1 MTRPPLATAIALGL
15 LAALAAGAAAA
26 RRDWTGSAA
35 CGACHPAQLAA
46 WQATP
51 HAATKRRLP
60 ATPPGRC
67 LACHGTGEAPAGPAI
82 AVEVGC
88 EACHGAGAAYAE
100 DDLMRSP
107 QVARALGLADVSTPA
122 ARAAVCAPCHARP
135 TRGAPFD
142 PAAPVH
148 PVPAST
154 QPRRSVSPV
163 PATPAPVAAPA
174 PAPPRGRP

>member
-1 MTRPPLATAIALGL
+1 MAFQPRPRSAIAFAVAGV
-15 LAALAAGAAAA
+15 LAFALAGAAAAA

-46 WQATP
+46 WRATP
-51 HAATKRRLP
+51 HATTARRL
-60 ATPPGRC
+60 ATPAQARC

-100 DDLMRSP
+100 DDVMRSRE
-107 QVARALGLADVSTPA
+107 VARALGLVDLSTPA
-122 ARAAVCAPCHARP
+122 ARAASCAGCHARG
-135 TRGAPFD
+135 TRGVPFD

-148 PVPAST
+148 PVKKP
-154 QPRRSVSPV
+154 
-163 PATPAPVAAPA
+163 
-174 PAPPRGRP
+174 

>member
-1 MTRPPLATAIALGL
+1 MVSRWPIPLAALLALATAAS
-15 LAALAAGAAAA
+15 AA

-51 HAATKRRLP
+51 HATTKRRF
-60 ATPPGRC
+60 AASAQGRC

-82 AVEVGC
+82 AVEGGC

-100 DDLMRSP
+100 DDLMRDP
-107 QVARALGLADVSTPA
+107 PVARALGLADLATLA

-142 PAAPVH
+142 PTAPVH
-148 PVPAST
+148 PVKSPGIVPLTEPVRGAASDGSRG
-154 QPRRSVSPV
+154 QSP
-163 PATPAPVAAPA
+163 
-174 PAPPRGRP
+174 